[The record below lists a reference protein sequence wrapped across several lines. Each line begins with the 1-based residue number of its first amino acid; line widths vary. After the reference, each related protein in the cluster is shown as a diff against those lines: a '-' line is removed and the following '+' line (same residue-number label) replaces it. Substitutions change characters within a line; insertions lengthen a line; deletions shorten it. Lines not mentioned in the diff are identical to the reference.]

1 MNSRAKLLAELE
13 EKGQKNKNLSLSM
26 GELQASEPGPAEG
39 YNPYDNPGV
48 HKSAG
53 IDDTARRRILRRR

>member
-13 EKGQKNKNLSLSM
+13 EKSQKNKDLR
-26 GELQASEPGPAEG
+26 LQAGDLQVSEPGFAEG

-48 HKSAG
+48 HKTAR
-53 IDDTARRRILRRR
+53 IDDTARRRVLRRR